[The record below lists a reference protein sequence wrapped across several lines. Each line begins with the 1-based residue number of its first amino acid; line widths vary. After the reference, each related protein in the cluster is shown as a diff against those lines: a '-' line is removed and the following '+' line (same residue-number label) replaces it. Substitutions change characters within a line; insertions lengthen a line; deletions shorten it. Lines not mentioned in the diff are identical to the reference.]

1 LIAILQY
8 DVNKNIDL
16 YTAIC
21 NFLFMEKKERIHYNT
36 TLDVKLLKKLKFLSI
51 EENKRHNELL
61 EEAIELLLKK
71 YENQSK

>member
-1 LIAILQY
+1 M
-8 DVNKNIDL
+8 DFDL
-16 YTAIC
+16 ANEYRKDKTI
-21 NFLFMEKKERIHYNT
+21 FLFMEKKERIHYNT

-71 YENQSK
+71 YENKSK